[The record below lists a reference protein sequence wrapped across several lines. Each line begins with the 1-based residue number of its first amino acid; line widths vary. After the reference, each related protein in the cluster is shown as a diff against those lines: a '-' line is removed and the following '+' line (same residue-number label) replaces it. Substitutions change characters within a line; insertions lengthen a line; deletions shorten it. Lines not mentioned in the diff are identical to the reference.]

1 MTRPSLGWLLLVALL
16 GCHSPAWGQLPAAQ
30 LQKIKA
36 ATVYIKVAHGDL
48 MTSGSGFVV
57 HSAKD
62 YGLIVTNHHVVQPPE
77 ELLLQQRRFAAV
89 KTKVEVVF
97 NSGEKDEWV
106 ATAELLV
113 QNVGDDLAVLK
124 VKATKKIPE
133 PLVLDGLDKVPETT
147 QVYVCGF
154 PFGDALAAGT
164 KNPEISIGL
173 ASVSSNRSDDKGNV
187 MMVQLN
193 GALNPGNSGGPVI
206 TQDGKLVGVAVKTV
220 RAAGIGLAIPPR
232 LVRAILAIGTLEGSY
247 SWLGQKP
254 NMIIRIDT
262 NISDPFTKIR
272 KLTAHIAPSPK
283 EQFPGIV
290 SELPGAQLVDL
301 KRTGEQFLLTHA
313 SFPQPKTPYFWFQ
326 ITWTDDS
333 GKSFCSPIERIESE
347 RPAFPVPVP
356 PPAAV
361 APRRPLPNKPT
372 APKPTGIDKGHAGLI
387 GPNGQPLAPIATR
400 IGPTPKGQI
409 DLDDLCRDFVK
420 LRGQEV
426 TVEVLSPG
434 VKVAGFGDGPS
445 LQYRNRDQFWSHGID
460 FTIDA
465 SLVEKM
471 KSLPNEPML
480 AVRIRG
486 TVKPS
491 VASQTWGICV
501 VDEVNLLGLKGDILA
516 TYKRDSA
523 STVEPPPMIRG
534 MGSERINEIN
544 RYREFRTKANETI
557 GKDYTFAM
565 IITGVVDQTIRVGTE
580 DTKVKQLQV
589 TDRFGSPVRS
599 PNFYVKWDF
608 GNKILDAM
616 KLDARSKV
624 HAQVSFRSLRA
635 DGWSRC
641 DCGVSE
647 VAFLDEAFEKRG
659 WTAKDELLNLT
670 AIPPAEPVP
679 VPAKP
684 AYVPPVVAPTPKPTP
699 SRPTAPQPAK
709 FNDFAPIVAPPAV
722 ATPVVAVPVV
732 PANEL
737 VVVEEGRSVQIV
749 LAIVALIAV
758 LGVLVW
764 GGMYNFQMPGQK
776 RIVKGTSRKSTSRR
790 PRDEDDEDEDDE
802 DDPRDRPRRRNRD

>member
-1 MTRPSLGWLLLVALL
+1 MTRPSFGWLLLVLLL
-16 GCHSPAWGQLPAAQ
+16 GGHSAARGQLPAAQ

-36 ATVYIKVAHGDL
+36 ATVYIKVSHDEFMA
-48 MTSGSGFVV
+48 SGSGFVV

-62 YGLIVTNHHVVQPPE
+62 YGLIVTNQHVVQPPE
-77 ELLLQQRRFAAV
+77 ELLQKRRFESI
-89 KTKVEVVF
+89 KTKIEIVF

-113 QNVGDDLAVLK
+113 QNDNDDLAVLK

-133 PLVLDGLDKVPETT
+133 PLALDGLDKVPETT

-232 LVRAILAIGTLEGSY
+232 LVRAILAIGTLDGSY
-247 SWLGQKP
+247 SWLGVKP
-254 NMIIRIDT
+254 NVTIRIDT

-290 SELPGAQLVDL
+290 SELPGAQLLDL
-301 KRTGEQFLLTHA
+301 KRSGEQFLLTHA

-326 ITWTDDS
+326 ITWTDDG
-333 GKSFCSPIERIESE
+333 GKSFYSPIERVESE
-347 RPAFPVPVP
+347 RPAFPTPAP
-356 PPAAV
+356 APAAV
-361 APRRPLPNKPT
+361 APRRPLPMKP

-387 GPNGQPLAPIATR
+387 VPNGQPLAPIATR

-426 TVEVLSPG
+426 TVEILSPG
-434 VKVAGFGDGPS
+434 IKVAGFGDGPS

-465 SLVEKM
+465 SLIEKL
-471 KSLPNEPML
+471 KSLPSEPML
-480 AVRIRG
+480 AVRVRG

-491 VASQTWGICV
+491 VASVTWGICTV
-501 VDEVNLLGLKGDILA
+501 EEVNLLGLKGEIVA

-523 STVEPPPMIRG
+523 SVVPAPPINRG
-534 MGSERINEIN
+534 SATDRFSEIN
-544 RYREFRTKANETI
+544 RYREFRTKAAETI

-565 IITGVVDQTIRVGTE
+565 IITGVVDQTTRVGSE
-580 DTKVKQLQV
+580 NIKVKQLQV
-589 TDRFGSPVRS
+589 TDRFGLPIRS
-599 PNFYVKWDF
+599 PNLYVKFEF

-616 KLDARSKV
+616 RLDIRPKV

-635 DGWSRC
+635 DDWSRC
-641 DCGVSE
+641 DCSVSE
-647 VAFLDEAFEKRG
+647 VTFLDEAFEKRG

-670 AIPPAEPVP
+670 TATIPPET
-679 VPAKP
+679 PAPAVIPEKP

-699 SRPTAPQPAK
+699 TRPTAPQPAK
-709 FNDFAPIVAPPAV
+709 FNDFAPILAPPVV
-722 ATPVVAVPVV
+722 ATPVAALPVA

-737 VVVEEGRSVQIV
+737 IVVEEGRSVQIV
-749 LAIVALIAV
+749 LAIFALLAILA
-758 LGVLVW
+758 VLVW
-764 GGMYNFQMPGQK
+764 GGIYNFKMPGQK
-776 RIVKGTSRKSTSRR
+776 RIVKGASRKSTSRR
-790 PRDEDDEDEDDE
+790 QRDEDEDD
-802 DDPRDRPRRRNRD
+802 PRPRRRNRD

>member
-16 GCHSPAWGQLPAAQ
+16 GWQSSAWGQLPAAQ

-36 ATVYIKVAHGDL
+36 ATVYIKVTHGDL
-48 MTSGSGFVV
+48 MASGSGFVV

-62 YGLIVTNHHVVQPPE
+62 YGLIVTNQHVVQPPE
-77 ELLLQQRRFAAV
+77 ELLQQRRFAAV

-97 NSGEKDEWV
+97 NSGEKEEWV
-106 ATAELLV
+106 ATAELLI
-113 QNVGDDLAVLK
+113 QNENDDLAVLK
-124 VKATKKIPE
+124 VKATKAIPE
-133 PLVLDGLDKVPETT
+133 PLALDGLDKVPETT

-232 LVRAILAIGTLEGSY
+232 LVRAILQTQMIYGGNHA
-247 SWLGQKP
+247 WLGFKP
-254 NMIIRIDT
+254 MM
-262 NISDPFTKIR
+262 NIEFGTKFSDPYGKIR
-272 KLTAHIAPSPK
+272 TISAHYAPATDDKQPENVSKLPNALA
-283 EQFPGIV
+283 
-290 SELPGAQLVDL
+290 VDVE
-301 KRTGEQFLLTHA
+301 RTGEQVFDVVSILRSPTTEFLW
-313 SFPQPKTPYFWFQ
+313 YQ
-326 ITWTDDS
+326 ITWTETDGTTHRTHAD
-333 GKSFCSPIERIESE
+333 RITSE
-347 RPAFPVPVP
+347 P
-356 PPAAV
+356 PV
-361 APRRPLPNKPT
+361 APKVLPKMNPKNPT

-491 VASQTWGICV
+491 VASLTWGICV
-501 VDEVNLLGLKGDILA
+501 VEEVNLLGLKGEIVA

-523 STVEPPPMIRG
+523 STVEPNAPASPMIRG
-534 MGSERINEIN
+534 SGSERFAEIN

-641 DCGVSE
+641 DCSVSE

-670 AIPPAEPVP
+670 AIPPETPAPAP
-679 VPAKP
+679 APAKP
-684 AYVPPVVAPTPKPTP
+684 AYVPPVVAPTPKSTPTP

-709 FNDFAPIVAPPAV
+709 LNDFAPIVATPIV
-722 ATPVVAVPVV
+722 ATPIVAVPVA

-737 VVVEEGRSVQIV
+737 IVVEEGRSVQIV
-749 LAIVALIAV
+749 LAILALLAILA
-758 LGVLVW
+758 VLVW
-764 GGMYNFQMPGQK
+764 GGLYNFQMPGKK
-776 RIVKGTSRKSTSRR
+776 RTVKGVSRKSTSRR
-790 PRDEDDEDEDDE
+790 TRDEDEDDDE